1 MPYGTLALDQITPST
16 NLKIVGGVQL
26 NDDSVIST
34 FNSMGMRNR
43 IINGSMDIDQ
53 RNAGSSQTITAGA
66 ALAYTVDRWYA
77 YCTGA
82 NITAQ
87 RVASTGAAGSPSLYA
102 YKFTGAASVTGIG
115 FGQRIEAVN
124 CYDLAGSTA
133 TLSVSLANSLLATV
147 TWTAYYANTTDTFGT
162 LASPTRTQ
170 IATGTFTVNSQL
182 TRYNAQITVPSA
194 ASTGIEIV
202 FSVAAQTSGTWT
214 IDNVQFEPGSVAT
227 PFERRFITQ
236 ENDLCYRYYYRWTNN
251 GYPYIFISVCRCY
264 STTGAT
270 CNIYLPTPMRSA
282 PVITS
287 SPVNSTN
294 WDYSLT
300 AISYGAGVNT
310 GGVPG
315 NIVHILNLSISGSFP
330 GAGTTAVLG
339 SANTTNVIF
348 LAFDAEL

>member
-26 NDDSVIST
+26 NDNSVIST

-82 NITAQ
+82 NVTAQ
-87 RVASTGAAGSPSLYA
+87 RVDNTGTAGSPSLYA
-102 YKFTGAASVTGIG
+102 YQFTGAASVTGIG

-133 TLSVSLANSLLATV
+133 TLGVSLANSLLTTV
-147 TWTAYYANTTDTFGT
+147 TWTAYYANTIDTFGT

-194 ASTGIEIV
+194 ATTGIEIV

-227 PFERRFITQ
+227 PFERRPVGT
-236 ENDLCYRYYYRWTNN
+236 ELSLCQRYYSKSYSINTSPGSITLN
-251 GYPYIFISVCRCY
+251 GAITVSPEVTGNVYKSFGTIRFKTTMCVSPTVKPYNPSTG
-264 STTGAT
+264 STTNPVRNTAVST
-270 CNIYLPTPMRSA
+270 DLPLAVIHVSEDGFSA
-282 PVITS
+282 FIA
-287 SPVNSTN
+287 NASTN
-294 WDYSLT
+294 KE
-300 AISYGAGVNT
+300 
-310 GGVPG
+310 
-315 NIVHILNLSISGSFP
+315 NL
-330 GAGTTAVLG
+330 
-339 SANTTNVIF
+339 
-348 LAFDAEL
+348 LAFQYTAEAEL